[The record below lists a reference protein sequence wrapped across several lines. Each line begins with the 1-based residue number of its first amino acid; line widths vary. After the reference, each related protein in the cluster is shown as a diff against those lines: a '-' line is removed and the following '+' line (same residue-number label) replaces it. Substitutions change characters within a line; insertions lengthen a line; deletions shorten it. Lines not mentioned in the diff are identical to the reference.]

1 MSPKTTPSA
10 PSVRTA
16 RYFPSGAGGRWVFS
30 VPAEVASKAP
40 EGDRDGG
47 CEAEDSPE
55 SDFNG
60 AEV

>member
-1 MSPKTTPSA
+1 MA